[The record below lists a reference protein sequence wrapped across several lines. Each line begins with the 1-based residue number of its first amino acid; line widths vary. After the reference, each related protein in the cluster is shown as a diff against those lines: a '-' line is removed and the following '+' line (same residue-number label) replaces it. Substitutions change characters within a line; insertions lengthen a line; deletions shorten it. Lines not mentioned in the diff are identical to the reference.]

1 MSACSAGH
9 DNIARIL
16 ITEGAA
22 DVNLVNDQNR
32 SSLHY
37 ACSKGLSNIVK
48 LLIEYGANVHIADE
62 HGNTCLHRYLL
73 ISIHSKM
80 STYLSQ

>member
-16 ITEGAA
+16 ITEGS
-22 DVNLVNDQNR
+22 DVNILNDQNR

-62 HGNTCLHRYLL
+62 HGNTCLHR
-73 ISIHSKM
+73 
-80 STYLSQ
+80 